1 MYQFAVFQFSSPPKN
16 IGSTRAEEIFCRKEF
31 FLSSAVWGW
40 SSGYVSR
47 LSLQQIFYPPRHFL
61 WDTVF
66 FLGGRWI
73 RQNYGCYVLR
83 EHAKLLT
90 FTVSGRLV
98 KEEKNIPNKFRSLS
112 FQTIRF
118 QFSPLKYQ
126 QEAQLEVF
134 ESPLIET
141 RTEVILTRS
150 QQV

>member
-31 FLSSAVWGW
+31 FHKQRWFEVEVQDMSADCP
-40 SSGYVSR
+40 SNR
-47 LSLQQIFYPPRHFL
+47 PF
-61 WDTVF
+61 TVHDISFGIQFF
-66 FLGGRWI
+66 FLGRWI

-90 FTVSGRLV
+90 FKWAV

-112 FQTIRF
+112 FHRIDSSF
-118 QFSPLKYQ
+118 HLLDQ

-134 ESPLIET
+134 ESPLIG
-141 RTEVILTRS
+141 TEVILTRS